1 MNINIIISIGIGL
14 LTYFLLYLN
23 KLQNIKNSIKNRNKY
38 MECVSNYH
46 ISLKIPIIIS
56 LVFFFILNNVSINNV
71 EEINDVIYSNDL
83 EIPNNNN
90 NLDIFTDNMSYFF

>member
-1 MNINIIISIGIGL
+1 MNNNIIISIGIGL

-23 KLQNIKNSIKNRNKY
+23 KLQNIKNSIKNRNIY
-38 MECVSNYH
+38 MECVSNYP

-71 EEINDVIYSNDL
+71 EEINNVIYSNKL